1 MGLQK
6 RPKIEEKVRY
16 LLWAKSAGRCQFNGC
31 NKILYQDEHTQIEM
45 NFAEVA
51 HIIGQGGKGPRSYD
65 ELKYDKKYIND
76 ISNLMVL
83 CPRDHKLVDKNPDL
97 YSPEVLREMKAEHE
111 NKVRLATEMKIDD
124 TSHVVIYR
132 GRVGAFQPAIEFKG
146 AMQAMFPDYYP
157 ADPYALEL
165 SMSGNLA
172 KDNDPK
178 FWDTQAENL
187 EAQFRRTV
195 EPLLENSQERNHYS
209 IFAFAPIPLLIKLGT
224 LLPDKYPAQV
234 YQLTKEP
241 PTWKWEPD
249 PDFFDLTVSE
259 PAENHKTVAL
269 NLSLSAD
276 IDDQR
281 IYDAMQTKD
290 VSIWRVDIPETIF
303 PKNDH
308 LRGKGQLILFSR
320 YIRKLLN
327 RIKMEHGQDTT
338 LHIFPAISVAYAVE
352 MGRVWS
358 EKADMPLV
366 IYDQNNISSGFLHA
380 LTIK

>member
-1 MGLQK
+1 MSSDK
-6 RPKIEEKVRY
+6 RPIIGEKVRY

-31 NKILYQDEHTQIEM
+31 NKVLYQDGHTQIEM

-65 ELKYDKKYIND
+65 ELKYDKRYIND
-76 ISNLMVL
+76 ISNLMLL
-83 CPRDHKLVDKNPDL
+83 CPKDHKLVDKNPDL
-97 YSPEVLREMKAEHE
+97 YSPELLRGMKAEHE

-124 TSHVVIYR
+124 TSNVVIYR
-132 GRVGAFQPAIEFKG
+132 GRIGTFQPAIEFKG

-157 ADPYALEL
+157 AKPYALEL

-172 KDNDPK
+172 TDNDPK
-178 FWDTQAENL
+178 FWDAQVQNL
-187 EAQFRRTV
+187 ENQFRRNV
-195 EPLLENSQERNHYS
+195 EPYLENSQERNHYS

-241 PTWKWEPD
+241 PTWEWQPEPEVF
-249 PDFFDLTVSE
+249 DFKVYE
-259 PAENHKTVAL
+259 PTENYKTVVL

-276 IDDQR
+276 IHYQR

-290 VSIWRVDIPETIF
+290 VSIWCMDISETVF

-320 YIRKLLN
+320 QFRKLLN
-327 RIKMEHGQDTT
+327 MIKMKHGQNTT
-338 LHIFPAISVAYAVE
+338 LHIFPAIPVAYAVE
-352 MGRVWS
+352 IGRAWS
-358 EKADMPLV
+358 EKADMPLA
-366 IYDQNNISSGFLHA
+366 IYDQNNKSNGFFHA